1 MTILNRP
8 RRMRESSFSRTLM
21 RENNVSISNLI
32 YPMFLIEGTGI
43 RQDIESMPGIQRLSI
58 DELIKDASECHQLGI
73 PAIAIFPYIDKKL
86 KTDDAIEAFNDDGL
100 VQRTIKKLKK
110 EIPGLGVISDV
121 ALDPYTLHGQ
131 DGLIDKAGN
140 ILNDETVSIL
150 TKQAI
155 SHAKAG
161 ADIVAPSDMMDGRV
175 QRIRKSLEENKF
187 INTKILAY
195 SAKYASSFYGPFRD
209 AVGSSELLG
218 KSSKKTYQMDPA
230 NSDEAL
236 NEVKLDIQEG
246 ADMVMIKPGMPYL
259 DIVFRVKQ
267 TFNKP
272 TFVYQVSGEYAMI
285 MAASIKGWL
294 NQDDVIL
301 ESLIS
306 FRRAGADA
314 IITYFALEVAKLMD
328 SKK

>member
-1 MTILNRP
+1 
-8 RRMRESSFSRTLM
+8 MRESSFSRTLM
-21 RENNVSISNLI
+21 RENNISVSNLI
-32 YPMFLIEGTGI
+32 YPMFVIEGTGI

-73 PAIAIFPYIDKKL
+73 PAIAIFPCIEKQL
-86 KTDDAIEAFNDDGL
+86 KTDDASEAFNDDGL
-100 VQRTIKKLKK
+100 VQRAIKKLKK

-121 ALDPYTLHGQ
+121 ALDPFTLHGQ
-131 DGLIDKAGN
+131 DGLIDKKGN

-175 QRIRKSLEENKF
+175 GRIRKSLEENKF

-246 ADMVMIKPGMPYL
+246 ADMVMIKPGIAYL

-285 MAASIKGWL
+285 MAASSRGWI

-314 IITYFALEVAKLMD
+314 IITYFALEVARLMN
-328 SKK
+328 SKQ